1 MKNLKKLVAIS
12 TAALTLAGVGVTT
25 ANAAFVIDGK
35 TYDPHNIQIESMSQT
50 EYLNF
55 IQEVAARINEKALNR
70 TPLRNDIADAQ
81 AAYDNAETAY
91 NDAVAERDELR
102 AELADATA
110 DRREKAARLD
120 ELEEAL
126 RLIKRDFAAEKRTAL
141 ELKEDE
147 EAANLY
153 AYNKVVQEL
162 ANSKQT
168 AADALESANQEL
180 ASAQADVTAIEDG
193 SLVVTED
200 EETAAYSRLSLA
212 QEAQGVAQANFT
224 TAEANEVSGTAKAA
238 SEKAAADTKTQAKY
252 EQTIREIDAAY
263 TDAQNIYK
271 EYGIQG
277 DAQHAKDEAETA
289 YNEAVRTEGQLK
301 TDLANAEALVNS
313 TLATKD
319 STYAALRTAQRA
331 HAVNEEEIAEL
342 ESGLH

>member
-91 NDAVAERDELR
+91 NDAVAKRDELR

-193 SLVVTED
+193 SL
-200 EETAAYSRLSLA
+200 
-212 QEAQGVAQANFT
+212 
-224 TAEANEVSGTAKAA
+224 
-238 SEKAAADTKTQAKY
+238 
-252 EQTIREIDAAY
+252 
-263 TDAQNIYK
+263 
-271 EYGIQG
+271 
-277 DAQHAKDEAETA
+277 
-289 YNEAVRTEGQLK
+289 
-301 TDLANAEALVNS
+301 
-313 TLATKD
+313 
-319 STYAALRTAQRA
+319 
-331 HAVNEEEIAEL
+331 
-342 ESGLH
+342 